1 MCFCIARPQ
10 FIEKT
15 IEELRTAV
23 KDILNLSTD
32 GLSYVELHA
41 ATYALVLRKHGS
53 NLYDTISDAVTD
65 HLCLHV
71 ASKIAD
77 VSGDEDFLLQ
87 LDKRFSE
94 HQKGAEMLT
103 DVFDYL
109 DRVYLKNHGK
119 TGQETVGKL
128 AITLWREC
136 VINNP
141 RIRRR
146 MSSCML
152 RMIAEERTG
161 AAKADWDAL
170 KKVNSMLFVLG
181 EPIYVE
187 EFETRMLE
195 ETKLYYRALAVKRID
210 IDDSPAYLCSVEQW
224 LQDEMDRCDHFMQP
238 RTKHPL
244 FTTVRNEVLNEMSQS
259 ILHNATSG
267 IVNMLRNS
275 QVVNLQ
281 RLYRLFSTMDELD
294 GIPDAIFNHVREIG
308 KAIVLNVE
316 NERNPT
322 QFVEQF
328 FKFKEKYDTILVEA
342 FERNRAIES
351 QCNQA
356 YQLVANMNPRS
367 PESLS
372 LYLDQMLRKPPKD
385 MSENELEGVF
395 VKAMGLFRLFN
406 EKDEFEQYY
415 RKHLRKRLLQKR
427 SASDDNERTFIGKLR
442 DHCGFAFTS
451 KMETMFNDMFTSADL
466 TRSFRDV
473 QNNVPGLKDVDL
485 DVTVLTMGV
494 WPMMKTYSNPIVL
507 PKQCQ
512 DAVKAFEWHYGQLHS
527 GRKLNWQL
535 NMGRADI
542 KAAFP
547 SGKYELSVSTLQ
559 MCVLM
564 CFQGEQS
571 QGGPRLSLQT
581 IGDMT
586 GLSGDELKVSLEAL
600 TCVSGKDILV
610 KSPPGNEMSPT
621 DVFELNK
628 AFKSKTARVKIL
640 SSSSKR
646 ETDQER
652 SVTRGKLTDDR
663 KPQIEAAI
671 VRIMKAKKR
680 LDYNSIVLEVTSQVR
695 NRFLP
700 TPGDIKKHL
709 EGLIDRDF
717 IGRDPD
723 DRKVY
728 LYRR

>member
-1 MCFCIARPQ
+1 
-10 FIEKT
+10 
-15 IEELRTAV
+15 
-23 KDILNLSTD
+23 
-32 GLSYVELHA
+32 
-41 ATYALVLRKHGS
+41 
-53 NLYDTISDAVTD
+53 
-65 HLCLHV
+65 
-71 ASKIAD
+71 
-77 VSGDEDFLLQ
+77 
-87 LDKRFSE
+87 
-94 HQKGAEMLT
+94 
-103 DVFDYL
+103 
-109 DRVYLKNHGK
+109 
-119 TGQETVGKL
+119 
-128 AITLWREC
+128 
-136 VINNP
+136 
-141 RIRRR
+141 
-146 MSSCML
+146 
-152 RMIAEERTG
+152 
-161 AAKADWDAL
+161 
-170 KKVNSMLFVLG
+170 
-181 EPIYVE
+181 
-187 EFETRMLE
+187 
-195 ETKLYYRALAVKRID
+195 
-210 IDDSPAYLCSVEQW
+210 
-224 LQDEMDRCDHFMQP
+224 
-238 RTKHPL
+238 
-244 FTTVRNEVLNEMSQS
+244 
-259 ILHNATSG
+259 
-267 IVNMLRNS
+267 
-275 QVVNLQ
+275 
-281 RLYRLFSTMDELD
+281 
-294 GIPDAIFNHVREIG
+294 
-308 KAIVLNVE
+308 
-316 NERNPT
+316 
-322 QFVEQF
+322 
-328 FKFKEKYDTILVEA
+328 
-342 FERNRAIES
+342 
-351 QCNQA
+351 
-356 YQLVANMNPRS
+356 
-367 PESLS
+367 
-372 LYLDQMLRKPPKD
+372 MLRKPPKD

-717 IGRDPD
+717 IERDPD